1 MIGGWID
8 RQTESLIPAQ
18 LSQPGTTHAWGWVSV
33 GRRPGPREA
42 LTRHPCPHPPFRRP
56 QTSLGIAKCPLEAQ
70 FPTSLCPKPG
80 NRRVPPQ
87 GAERTVWEETPAFT
101 GNKTSANKPWER
113 AELVSGR
120 ALPVDR
126 GESDTLASRALL
138 APGQLCLCVSS
149 PGGRPFPL
157 GETSALSTGGDV
169 KWDMPCI

>member
-33 GRRPGPREA
+33 GRRPGPPEA

-80 NRRVPPQ
+80 TAASPHRVQKGLSGRRHPPSRVIKRLRINL
-87 GAERTVWEETPAFT
+87 GSERSSFP
-101 GNKTSANKPWER
+101 
-113 AELVSGR
+113 AEL
-120 ALPVDR
+120 
-126 GESDTLASRALL
+126 
-138 APGQLCLCVSS
+138 
-149 PGGRPFPL
+149 F
-157 GETSALSTGGDV
+157 LSTGVRATRLPHVLSWPLVSSASVCVLARRPSVPFGGSERT
-169 KWDMPCI
+169 